1 MGKCFAMYALLQKS
15 KILRLWR
22 CLKIFRICVLSNS
35 SLYFILVYVLQ
46 IWPPILR
53 WWWLHWT
60 EYAYCITEI
69 NLLFSSSTVRAILQI
84 LCSWTNSLF
93 KFAPLKKIINRNL
106 QLQQELPSRITFF
119 ASKFQNSGILQG
131 TDKRLHIKRFHIQN
145 GYRPITA
152 PVFRSRQQ
160 FSDILVDVTPEI
172 EKIFP
177 SPAFL
182 VQPVFL
188 VQLILW
194 KTLMSFPKTPF
205 RWFYEVTLTM
215 ITLLKRYS
223 DYITGHE
230 VAYFLRPSSFVPFR

>member
-1 MGKCFAMYALLQKS
+1 MYALLQKS

-22 CLKIFRICVLSNS
+22 FLKIFQICVLSNS
-35 SLYFILVYVLQ
+35 SLYYILVYVLQ
-46 IWPPILR
+46 TWPPILR
-53 WWWLHWT
+53 WWWLYWT
-60 EYAYCITEI
+60 EYAYHITEI
-69 NLLFSSSTVRAILQI
+69 NMFFSSSTFRAILQT
-84 LCSWTNSLF
+84 LCGWTNSLF
-93 KFAPLKKIINRNL
+93 KFAPVKKITNRNL
-106 QLQQELPSRITFF
+106 QIQQELLSRITFF

-152 PVFRSRQQ
+152 PVFRSRHQC
-160 FSDILVDVTPEI
+160 SDILVDVTPEI

-182 VQPVFL
+182 IQPVFL

-194 KTLMSFPKTPF
+194 KTLMSLPDTPF

-215 ITLLKRYS
+215 ITLL
-223 DYITGHE
+223 
-230 VAYFLRPSSFVPFR
+230 

>member
-1 MGKCFAMYALLQKS
+1 MYVLLQKS
-15 KILRLWR
+15 EILRLWR
-22 CLKIFRICVLSNS
+22 CLKIFQICILSNS
-35 SLYFILVYVLQ
+35 SLYCILVYVLQ
-46 IWPPILR
+46 KWPPILR

-84 LCSWTNSLF
+84 LCGWTNSLF

-106 QLQQELPSRITFF
+106 QLQQELLSRITFF
-119 ASKFQNSGILQG
+119 ASKSQNSGILQG

-152 PVFRSRQQ
+152 PVFRSRHQ
-160 FSDILVDVTPEI
+160 FSDILVDVTPDI
-172 EKIFP
+172 EKIFS

-205 RWFYEVTLTM
+205 CWFYEVTLTM

-230 VAYFLRPSSFVPFR
+230 VAYFLRPSSFVPFG